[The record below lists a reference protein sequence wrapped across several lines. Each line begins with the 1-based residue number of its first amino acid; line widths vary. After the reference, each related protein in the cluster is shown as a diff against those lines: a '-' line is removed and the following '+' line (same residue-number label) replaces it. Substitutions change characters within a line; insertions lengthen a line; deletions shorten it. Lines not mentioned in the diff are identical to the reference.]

1 MSKQQTEKE
10 FLKAYNPNKYERP
23 SVTADILVF
32 TTIKD
37 ELYLLMIQRKSHP
50 YKDCWAIPGGFV
62 SMDETAKEAAIR
74 ELYEETSVKDVCL
87 EQLYTFS
94 KVDRDPRMRVI
105 SIAYIVM
112 VPFEKL
118 QFKSGDDAKNARLFL
133 VKAQANN
140 EFELVLKKKDR
151 INAKCTTDFQKE
163 LDEKEED
170 FVLREKDLAF
180 DHYEIIK
187 MAIKRMRGKIKY
199 SNIAFSFLNDLD
211 DFTLTELR
219 YIYDAI
225 NSQKADIGNFRRFI
239 KREYEQK
246 GFIVQNN
253 SKRIERGRPATT
265 YNWARERSLIFDE

>member
-1 MSKQQTEKE
+1 MNTQQTEKE
-10 FLKAYNPNKYERP
+10 FLKTYNPNKYERP

-32 TTIKD
+32 TTFKD

-50 YKDCWAIPGGFV
+50 YKDRWAIPGGFV
-62 SMDETAKEAAIR
+62 SIDETAKEAAIR

-118 QFKSGDDAKNARLFL
+118 KFKSGDDAKNAKLFL
-133 VKAQANN
+133 VNAMPDA
-140 EFELVLKKKDR
+140 EFELISK
-151 INAKCTTDFQKE
+151 NE
-163 LDEKEED
+163 DESTSI
-170 FVLREKDLAF
+170 LQEKDLAF

-187 MAIKRMRGKIKY
+187 MAIKRLRGKIKY
-199 SNIAFSFLNDLD
+199 SNIAFSFLKDLD

-219 YIYDAI
+219 NIYDAI
-225 NSQKADIGNFRRFI
+225 NSQKADVGNFRRFI
-239 KREYEQK
+239 KREYEQN
-246 GFIVQNN
+246 GFIVQTDL
-253 SKRIERGRPATT
+253 KRIERGRPATT
-265 YNWARERSLIFDE
+265 YKWAKERSLIFDE